1 MGQRAHPGA
10 PGCSGTHPR
19 KCQDLGDSILLILG
33 SFILLNVGINVV
45 TLLWRHLKSN
55 LRILFRHL
63 FPKDKQARGVGHR
76 PTCACCSE
84 DPKNL
89 CSRVPSGYH
98 RRFLPGRSDHLD
110 SWRVDRNDEKAS
122 GCRWMPPRGGHAG
135 GPVDAPWGLWKEGV
149 MGAGEAPQVTAL
161 EARAPFLSRHET
173 PSQFPRMSEADMA
186 PLHLPESKTKT
197 PDYDSAQAQISPPAH
212 TPEHNPLQAQTQTQT
227 SPPAHTPEH
236 NPLQAQT
243 QTQTSPPAHTPE
255 HIPLQ
260 AQTQTQTS
268 PPAHTPEHNPLQDQT
283 QTQISPPAHTPE
295 HNPLQDQP
303 SSPALT
309 PEHPD
314 PQAQIL
320 SPAPAPEHA
329 SAQASPHPPGL
340 TPEHTQHTAAQAHD
354 PEHPSA
360 HSLGH
365 SPEHTI
371 AHAPAFPLAH
381 APVTYTP
388 TPHTLLPAPA
398 SAPVPPPTATPAPGS
413 ISVPTSALV
422 MTLTTA
428 PVPIPISVSATIP
441 TPILTPIPS
450 TPTAF
455 SQGLS
460 TGQVVYDAR
469 RAKQNLC
476 HVCPPQ
482 NSGYSRK
489 DLGTLPRAQEGQGLG
504 SSGAAEQTPKPHSGD
519 SAKPSAGS
527 ILGYLELGNM
537 EWKIS
542 NDAKDKFLQ
551 PKTFPYCSF
560 HPCSSERKH
569 TDSQTPVYP
578 KCVVYS
584 KGAIPSQPCVHS
596 PTGGQSVPGTI
607 PPPCT
612 LSLPLMPPKSFV
624 LRQLSNHQNPPASKS
639 SPSTPSSQFPIP
651 PQLSKTF
658 QPPIQPQAPELHESP
673 GLNQNSDLQ
682 RTPNLSRDSRVPR
695 NPGLAPDPGPY
706 KNPGLVQ
713 DLGLNKPPGLPQ
725 DPYLYKSPSPSQ
737 DSGLPKNLVLT
748 QDSGPQKNLG
758 PIQDGGISRSPCLTQ
773 PSDLHKNTPFPQ
785 TSDIQ
790 RSSGFMQNSGV
801 YRNLEQNQETIL
813 YKSQDCSQTTGLH
826 NSPGP
831 SQGSGGYKSTG
842 NANESGVSRSL
853 DLPQDSCPRKSPYL
867 AQDSGVNKSPGLVQT
882 SGLHKGSGLTQDS
895 GDYKNTGLPQD
906 SGVYRSVG
914 LTQDSDLHKNP
925 GLTQAT
931 EVERRCGH
939 THDVGIHRSPER
951 TQDPSFH
958 KYPGINQDPGPH
970 KGPAL
975 TQDHGL
981 PRTQG
986 LNGGSGLCKDSCL
999 TPSPDHHKN
1008 PGLVLGTDT
1017 VQVSGLPQTPK
1028 STQMTKSFVPE
1039 EAPRKEGPEQRL
1051 SWISVPLSQNS
1062 YSSKPQVVYSDLHT
1076 FSEVPVLIELQPSP
1090 RRAGSQDW
1098 VYRPVNAIP
1107 SACQNYRQ
1115 KSMPPQNNWRPYC
1128 PGSGTR
1134 VGHVVFDARQR
1145 QLGRD
1150 KCEALSPRR
1159 IRQEA
1164 PSNSRR
1170 PSGSGD
1176 IREW

>member
-10 PGCSGTHPR
+10 PGCSSTHPR

-55 LRILFRHL
+55 LRLLFRHL
-63 FPKDKQARGVGHR
+63 FPKDKQARGVGNR
-76 PTCACCSE
+76 PTCACRSE
-84 DPKNL
+84 DPRNL
-89 CSRVPSGYH
+89 CSRVSSGYH
-98 RRFLPGRSDHLD
+98 RRFLPGRSDHRD
-110 SWRVDRNDEKAS
+110 AWRVDTKDEKAS

-149 MGAGEAPQVTAL
+149 MGAGEAPQVTAS

-173 PSQFPRMSEADMA
+173 PSQFPRMSKADMA
-186 PLHLPESKTKT
+186 PLLLPESETKT
-197 PDYDSAQAQISPPAH
+197 PDYDSAQAPAPAQISPPAH
-212 TPEHNPLQAQTQTQT
+212 TPEHNPLQA
-227 SPPAHTPEH
+227 
-236 NPLQAQT
+236 
-243 QTQTSPPAHTPE
+243 
-255 HIPLQ
+255 
-260 AQTQTQTS
+260 
-268 PPAHTPEHNPLQDQT
+268 
-283 QTQISPPAHTPE
+283 
-295 HNPLQDQP
+295 QP

-329 SAQASPHPPGL
+329 SAQAPPHPPGL

-365 SPEHTI
+365 SPGHTI
-371 AHAPAFPLAH
+371 AHAPAFPPAH
-381 APVTYTP
+381 ARVTYTP

-450 TPTAF
+450 TPTAV

-460 TGQVVYDAR
+460 AGQVVYDAR

-489 DLGTLPRAQEGQGLG
+489 DSGTLPRAQEGQGLG

-584 KGAIPSQPCVHS
+584 KDAIPSQPCVHS
-596 PTGGQSVPGTI
+596 PTGGQSVLGTI
-607 PPPCT
+607 PPPCA

-624 LRQLSNHQNPPASKS
+624 LRQLSNHQNPPTSKS

-651 PQLSKTF
+651 PQLSETF

-695 NPGLAPDPGPY
+695 NPGLAPNPGPY
-706 KNPGLVQ
+706 KNPGFIQ

-758 PIQDGGISRSPCLTQ
+758 PNQDEGISRSPCLTQ

-813 YKSQDCSQTTGLH
+813 CKSQDCSQTTGLH

-831 SQGSGGYKSTG
+831 SQDSGGYKSTG
-842 NANESGVSRSL
+842 DANESGVSRSL

-895 GDYKNTGLPQD
+895 GDYKNPGLPQD

-939 THDVGIHRSPER
+939 IQDVGIHRSPER
-951 TQDPSFH
+951 TQDPNFH

-986 LNGGSGLCKDSCL
+986 LTGGSGLCKDSCL
-999 TPSPDHHKN
+999 TPSPHHHKN

-1039 EAPRKEGPEQRL
+1039 EAPRKEGPEQHL

-1098 VYRPVNAIP
+1098 VYRPVGTIP
-1107 SACQNYRQ
+1107 SACQNYHQ
-1115 KSMPPQNNWRPYC
+1115 KSMPPRNNWKPYC

-1159 IRQEA
+1159 VRQEA
-1164 PSNSRR
+1164 PSNS
-1170 PSGSGD
+1170 PET
-1176 IREW
+1176 IREWGHQCVVRTLEKEGTKVHWE